1 MMFNRLYIQ
10 ETVIIMKNVDS
21 KIVKITGDDD
31 RGFLMYV
38 NGHLMWI
45 CETRQDVYDQIEFSK
60 EMEYFDENT
69 VIPKF

>member
-1 MMFNRLYIQ
+1 MMSNRLYIQ

-31 RGFLMYV
+31 SGFLMYV

-45 CETRQDVYDQIEFSK
+45 CETRQDVYD
-60 EMEYFDENT
+60 
-69 VIPKF
+69 